1 VTTAPLSRLN
11 GGRRT
16 WGRRSSRRI
25 AAIATGLLLPL
36 LPLTP
41 ALALDDGEVPGKSL
55 STGMVVVIY
64 VLVPLGIFAVIALLS
79 VLPSALRRP
88 RYRPGRPWTHD
99 PLWFNGPDDPDKAL
113 TGARPGATARGG
125 ASAEW

>member
-1 VTTAPLSRLN
+1 VTTRGLSR
-11 GGRRT
+11 
-16 WGRRSSRRI
+16 RSARV
-25 AAIATGLLLPL
+25 AALATGLVLPL

-41 ALALDDGEVPGKSL
+41 ALALDDGEVPGDSL
-55 STGMVVVIY
+55 GTGLVIVYY
-64 VLVPLGIFAVIALLS
+64 VLIPLGIFALIALLS

-88 RYRPGRPWTHD
+88 RYRPGRPWSHD
-99 PLWFNGPDDPDKAL
+99 PLWFNGPDDPNAAL